1 MISAGQDTNVVV
13 IYLKSLINLSNKTVG
28 TVRNSF
34 SLVDFLLFDVI
45 NYYNEC
51 TTFQLTAG
59 ILVWYPIQ
67 PNLLCFVKYY
77 YIKIC

>member
-34 SLVDFLLFDVI
+34 AFVDFLLFDII

-51 TTFQLTAG
+51 TTLQLSAG
-59 ILVWYPIQ
+59 ILVCILRNQ
-67 PNLLCFVKYY
+67 IYY
-77 YIKIC
+77 AL

>member
-34 SLVDFLLFDVI
+34 GFVDFVLFDVI

-51 TTFQLTAG
+51 NILQLTAI
-59 ILVWYPIQ
+59 ILVFIQ
-67 PNLLCFVKYY
+67 CNQIYY
-77 YIKIC
+77 TL